1 MATRCRISSA
11 PEVAAGGAGWD
22 VLEAWRREDF
32 DRIPDGDPAVVEHIG
47 AQAAPAG
54 PVADDGCCVVRRVFQ
69 SPAEAATRLAQF
81 DTVESTIADP
91 EVSTDQCVEA
101 NATGDQVAP
110 AEREIGRLSEQLA
123 EDLDFLGFDQR
134 QVLPGPVRAAAMAV
148 AFDALMGECLDLA
161 FGDHWGAGLWADEQ
175 TFDDHEYALVFN
187 EGARQKSMF
196 ESITWFLGCTVS
208 PKQVTYDLLPIKY
221 DRVVKNSK
229 AISLSRLGRG
239 NKSSI
244 HLSTCISARSR

>member
-1 MATRCRISSA
+1 MAARWRISS
-11 PEVAAGGAGWD
+11 PLNIAAGGVGLD
-22 VLEAWRREDF
+22 VLKARWREDF
-32 DRIPDGDPAVVEHIG
+32 ERIADDDPAVVEDIG
-47 AQAAPAG
+47 AQAAAAG
-54 PVADDGCCVVRRVFQ
+54 PEADNRCRVVIRGRQ
-69 SPAEAATRLAQF
+69 SPAEAAARLAQF
-81 DTVESTIADP
+81 DAKEPTIADP
-91 EVSTDQCVEA
+91 EVPADQCVEA
-101 NATGDQVAP
+101 NAAGHDIAP

-123 EDLDFLGFDQR
+123 ESLDFLGFDQR
-134 QVLPGPVRAAAMAV
+134 QVLPGPVRSAAMAV

-208 PKQVTYDLLPIKY
+208 PKQVTYDLFPIKY

-229 AISLSRLGRG
+229 AMS
-239 NKSSI
+239 
-244 HLSTCISARSR
+244 